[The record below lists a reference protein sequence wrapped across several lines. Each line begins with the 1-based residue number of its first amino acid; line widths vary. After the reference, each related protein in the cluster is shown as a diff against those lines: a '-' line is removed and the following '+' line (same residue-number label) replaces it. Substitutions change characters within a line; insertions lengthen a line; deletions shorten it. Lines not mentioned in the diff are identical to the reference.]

1 MNLKFSE
8 QFLFLTIIKES
19 EMFTSSIASYPDRG
33 PYGNNKYRGNCT
45 GHIVADLIDS
55 YLPVGGL
62 FVDPAIGGGTSS
74 DVAASKGVRFFG
86 TDLHSGFNLLVDDL
100 QTTVGEQ
107 ANLIMFHPPYGS
119 MISYSGNMWGVEHKH
134 DMSRSSDEDFKAALK
149 LALHNISD
157 ATLPGGHYAVLMG
170 NQRRKGVYINW
181 SSITE
186 ALAPDPL
193 ADEIIKLQH
202 NVQSNSRTYSKPIV
216 KILHEKLLVFEKS
229 PNRNAVVS
237 LEQYVSTLE
246 HNLAQELLA
255 TLRRVMQCSSWSE
268 SEILSLISNVY
279 AQTSLNID
287 WQGLVQKL
295 LTSHHFINHNGR
307 FSLS

>member
-1 MNLKFSE
+1 
-8 QFLFLTIIKES
+8 
-19 EMFTSSIASYPDRG
+19 MFTSSIASYPDRG
-33 PYGNNKYRGNCT
+33 PFGNNKYRGNCT
-45 GHIVADLIDS
+45 GHIVSDLIDN

-62 FVDPAIGGGTSS
+62 FVDPAIGGGTSC
-74 DVAASKGVRFFG
+74 DVAASKGIRFFG

-100 QTTVGEQ
+100 LTTVGEQ
-107 ANLIMFHPPYGS
+107 ANLILFHPPYGS
-119 MISYSGNMWGVEHKH
+119 MIPYSGNMWGVEHKH
-134 DMSRSSDEDFKAALK
+134 DMSRLSDEDFKAALK

-157 ATLPGGHYAVLMG
+157 ATLPGGHYAVLIG

-193 ADEIIKLQH
+193 CDEIIKLQH
-202 NVQSNSRTYSKPIV
+202 NVASDSSSYRKPIV
-216 KILHEKLLVFEKS
+216 KIMHEKLLVFRRS
-229 PNRNAVVS
+229 PNRNTVVS

-246 HNLAQELLA
+246 NNLAQELLV

-268 SEILSLISNVY
+268 AEILSLISNVY
-279 AQTSLNID
+279 AQTSLHID

-307 FSLS
+307 FSLA